1 MNKYFVH
8 FALILLSLTSFS
20 CWTSKSQE
28 VQNPEEF
35 VLSFYKTYHSIWAS
49 EDLFNK
55 RQSLDSVLQMYLTQ
69 ELFSKVKEPNLDH
82 DLVIKD
88 HYTTPEYL
96 HTLAVAKIEN
106 SENCFVVSYKAPGE
120 TPSGDIQLVDIK
132 ISICLIKIDD
142 AFKVSSIE

>member
-1 MNKYFVH
+1 MVKTFLMPLLVAFTVMRCSTSQPQNAQSPEDF
-8 FALILLSLTSFS
+8 ILM
-20 CWTSKSQE
+20 
-28 VQNPEEF
+28 
-35 VLSFYKTYHSIWAS
+35 FYKSYHSIWAS

-106 SENCFVVSYKAPGE
+106 GENCFVVSYKAPGE